1 MITIAICD
9 DNENMIYE
17 IKELLMENCQ
27 ELQTVFDIHTYDK
40 GKKLEQSIYQGMS
53 FDLLYLDI
61 QMEDQDGIETARNI
75 RRLAPDVFIIY
86 ISGYDRYIEEV
97 FDVSASNFIRK
108 PIKKE
113 RFQKTLRQ
121 VCEKIKDRSNYFEY
135 MAANRKKRIS
145 FHEVVYFESC
155 GRKIEVHLQ
164 NNQIDSFYGKI
175 KDIQKETDKI
185 RLPFIM
191 VHQSFLVNFEFIK
204 NRARN
209 EITMVTGDCIPVSRD
224 HQKQF
229 IAQYT
234 EYLGREIHE

>member
-121 VCEKIKDRSNYFEY
+121 VS
-135 MAANRKKRIS
+135 
-145 FHEVVYFESC
+145 
-155 GRKIEVHLQ
+155 
-164 NNQIDSFYGKI
+164 
-175 KDIQKETDKI
+175 DKI
-185 RLPFIM
+185 RLPFIR

>member
-17 IKELLMENCQ
+17 IKKLLMENCQ

-135 MAANRKKRIS
+135 MAANRKKADIV
-145 FHEVVYFESC
+145 FVP
-155 GRKIEVHLQ
+155 
-164 NNQIDSFYGKI
+164 
-175 KDIQKETDKI
+175 KDNYKEAKEITDKKNYKFKLI
-185 RLPFIM
+185 SVSTFDDAINYLD
-191 VHQSFLVNFEFIK
+191 NFK
-204 NRARN
+204 
-209 EITMVTGDCIPVSRD
+209 
-224 HQKQF
+224 
-229 IAQYT
+229 
-234 EYLGREIHE
+234 

>member
-135 MAANRKKRIS
+135 MAANRKKEFHFMKLFTLKAAEEKSRYIYRIIRS
-145 FHEVVYFESC
+145 IHFMEKSRIFKKKLIKSDFRLSGYINHFWLILNLL
-155 GRKIEVHLQ
+155 KIGQ
-164 NNQIDSFYGKI
+164 GM
-175 KDIQKETDKI
+175 
-185 RLPFIM
+185 R
-191 VHQSFLVNFEFIK
+191 
-204 NRARN
+204 
-209 EITMVTGDCIPVSRD
+209 
-224 HQKQF
+224 
-229 IAQYT
+229 
-234 EYLGREIHE
+234 